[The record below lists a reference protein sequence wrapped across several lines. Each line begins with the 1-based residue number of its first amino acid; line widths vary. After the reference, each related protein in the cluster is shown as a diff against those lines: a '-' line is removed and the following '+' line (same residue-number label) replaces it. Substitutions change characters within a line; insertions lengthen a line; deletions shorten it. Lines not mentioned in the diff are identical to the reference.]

1 MTVFADVMPTAVR
14 YHVMINDATTSV
26 FSPWRVRPGLTLELT
41 FF

>member
-1 MTVFADVMPTAVR
+1 MVVFVDVMPTAVR
-14 YHVMINDATTSV
+14 YQVLNGATTSV